1 MIEKIRKIRESK
13 GVFTAVFTDL
23 SKTFDCISHELLL
36 EKLHAYGFDE
46 TLLTFMHAYLNQ
58 RLRKTKLGA
67 TFSEL
72 MSFLFGVSKGSIIG
86 PLLFIRYI
94 CDLFI
99 LIDYLEFGSYANDST
114 PFVSGENF
122 DEILGE
128 LEKHTAKISELFL
141 HKCIKANE
149 KKFHLFLSPFID
161 RALHIENFTIKSSC
175 REVPLG
181 VTIDSNLSFSEH
193 VTYLCATTNRK
204 LHALSLVFNYISLKK
219 RPILMTSFI
228 ISQFAYCPLI

>member
-1 MIEKIRKIRESK
+1 
-13 GVFTAVFTDL
+13 
-23 SKTFDCISHELLL
+23 
-36 EKLHAYGFDE
+36 
-46 TLLTFMHAYLNQ
+46 
-58 RLRKTKLGA
+58 
-67 TFSEL
+67 

-86 PLLFIRYI
+86 PLLFIIYI

-114 PFVSGENF
+114 PFFSGENS

-128 LEKHTAKISELFL
+128 LEKHTAKISELYL

-193 VTYLCATTNRK
+193 VTYLCATANRK
-204 LHALSLVFNYISLKK
+204 LHALSLVFHYISLKK
-219 RPILMTSFI
+219 RPILMKSFI
-228 ISQFAYCPLI
+228 ISQFAYCPLIGVTHSRKLSNIINHIHERVLRIVYKDILTSFEGLLSKDKSVTIYNRNLQQLVIEIFKLKMGISP